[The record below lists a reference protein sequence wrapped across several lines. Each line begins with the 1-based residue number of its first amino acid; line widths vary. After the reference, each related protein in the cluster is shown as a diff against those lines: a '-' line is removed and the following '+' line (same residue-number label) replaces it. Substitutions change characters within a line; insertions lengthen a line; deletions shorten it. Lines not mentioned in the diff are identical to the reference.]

1 MYRPDTRPGNHKA
14 GLLTFWLKQI
24 APDSAR
30 TNMKQAIAGVAPS
43 QLQEVTVTIEWPTI
57 AATGL
62 GRFLGRLYGIKAGF
76 WIFTVGRLF
85 MALTWPIGLFL
96 FFWMLAPWNVQ
107 RYRLTNR
114 RVVVEAGAK
123 FRPQQYCDLDRFDNI
138 EIEVRPGQVW
148 YPAGDMVF
156 KLGQVET
163 LRLVGVGYPEAFRAT
178 CLKSHLSFVGVRKA
192 VAAEA

>member
-1 MYRPDTRPGNHKA
+1 
-14 GLLTFWLKQI
+14 
-24 APDSAR
+24 
-30 TNMKQAIAGVAPS
+30 MKQAIAGVAPS

-85 MALTWPIGLFL
+85 MGLTWPIGLFL
-96 FFWMLAPWNVQ
+96 FFWMLAPWTVQ

-138 EIEVRPGQVW
+138 EIEVRPGQAW